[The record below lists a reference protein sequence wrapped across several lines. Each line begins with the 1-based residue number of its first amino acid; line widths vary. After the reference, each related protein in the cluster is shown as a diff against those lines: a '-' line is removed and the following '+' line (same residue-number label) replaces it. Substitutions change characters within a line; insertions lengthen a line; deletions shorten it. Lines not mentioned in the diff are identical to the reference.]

1 MAIGKASDFKI
12 YNDEFYAGVVES
24 IDVNADL
31 FNEASGGCIRL
42 VPQGHIGDYQKESFL
57 KDIAGAVSR
66 RDTTVTTSV
75 TDLAMTMGEEAR
87 VKVNRK
93 VGPIAQTLDAWRK
106 VGASEQEMSLRLGQ
120 MIGPR
125 ILKDQILT
133 AIKAAAAGI
142 RNNAGTLHS
151 ATGGTITYQA
161 LLGGLAKFGDMAGEI
176 KTLVFHSKAWFDLIS
191 SMASTTNTL
200 DSVGSLAIQTGQVPG
215 LGRRV
220 LVIDSP
226 DLLIAGAPD
235 NYLTLGLVENGITV
249 LESEERQVVAQ
260 VVTGLENLVFRI
272 QGEHAF
278 TLGMKGYTW
287 DVASGGAGPTDAAI
301 ATGGNWDKVATSDK
315 NTAGVVV
322 RTQ

>member
-1 MAIGKASDFKI
+1 MAIGKASDFRI
-12 YNDEFYAGVVES
+12 YHDEFYAGVVES
-24 IDVNADL
+24 IDTNVDL

-42 VPQGHIGDYQKESFL
+42 VPLSHKGDYQKEAFL
-57 KDIAGAVSR
+57 KDISGAVSR
-66 RDTTVTTSV
+66 RDTTSV
-75 TDLAMTMGEEAR
+75 AGATDLAMTMGEEAR

-106 VGASEQEMSLRLGQ
+106 VGADSSEMSLRLGQ

-133 AIKAAAAGI
+133 AIKAAVNGI
-142 RNNAGTLHS
+142 SNNAGTLHT
-151 ATGGTITYQA
+151 ATGATITYQA
-161 LLGGLAKFGDMAGEI
+161 LIGMLAKFGDMAGEI
-176 KTLVFHSKAWFDLIS
+176 KTLVFHSKAWFDLVS

-215 LGRRV
+215 LGRRI

-226 DLLIAGAPD
+226 DLLVAGSPD
-235 NYLTLGLVENGITV
+235 NYRTLGLVENGV
-249 LESEERQVVAQ
+249 VVMESEGRELVAD
-260 VVTGLENLVFRI
+260 VVTGLENLVMRI

-278 TLGMKGYTW
+278 TLGLKGYTW
-287 DVASGGAGPTDAAI
+287 DVTNGGAGPADAAI
-301 ATGGNWDKVATSDK
+301 ATGSNWDKVATSDK
-315 NTAGVVV
+315 STAGVVV